1 MKVNENS
8 ILQFLVKEQ
17 GFFVEEYY
25 CNPLEEK
32 RWIALRE
39 IESGI
44 YAVIVSEEKNETV
57 SAEYAGYY
65 LREKGQ
71 EFALINVVITDGN
84 YSGTENQVFYSRVI
98 YDRRSN
104 GVTQY
109 ERNGE
114 FVYNCIKDMTE
125 RGTKKISLEGKS
137 KITFGLIV
145 INVVVFLITAL
156 VSGNFGDIDTSVLV
170 YFGAKQNELIQSGQ
184 YYRLI
189 TAMFLHGGI
198 IHIAFNMYAL
208 YSLGNLIENIYGKW
222 KYLLIYFLAGILSTT
237 TSYIF
242 SPYVSV
248 GASGAIFGLFGAAVV
263 FGLKERNRIGKNFLT
278 EIATVIGMNI
288 IIGLSSRNIDNF
300 AHFGGLLGGIVIAFL
315 LYDNK
320 KFRQQEV

>member
-17 GFFVEEYY
+17 GFFIEEYY

-39 IESGI
+39 IEGGV

-65 LREKGQ
+65 LREKGL
-71 EFALINVVITDGN
+71 EFALVNVVLTEGR
-84 YSGTENQVFYSRVI
+84 YSGTENQLFYSRVI
-98 YDRRSN
+98 FDVRSN
-104 GVTQY
+104 SVTQY

-125 RGTKKISLEGKS
+125 RGTKKISFEGKS
-137 KITFGLIV
+137 KITFVLIA
-145 INVVVFLITAL
+145 INIVVFLMTAL
-156 VSGNFGDIDTSVLV
+156 VSGDFGDIDTSVLV
-170 YFGAKQNELIQSGQ
+170 YFGAKQNELIQAGQ

-278 EIATVIGMNI
+278 EIATVVGMNI

-300 AHFGGLLGGIVIAFL
+300 AHFGGLLGGIIISFL

-320 KFRQQEV
+320 KFSQQQV

>member
-17 GFFVEEYY
+17 GFFIEEYY

-39 IESGI
+39 IEGGI

-65 LREKGQ
+65 LREKGL
-71 EFALINVVITDGN
+71 EFALVNVVLTEGR
-84 YSGTENQVFYSRVI
+84 YSGTENQLFYSRVI
-98 YDRRSN
+98 FDVRSN
-104 GVTQY
+104 SVTQY

-114 FVYNCIKDMTE
+114 FIYNCIKDMTE
-125 RGTKKISLEGKS
+125 RETKKISLEGKS
-137 KITFGLIV
+137 KITFILIA

-156 VSGNFGDIDTSVLV
+156 VSGDFGDIDTSVLV
-170 YFGAKQNELIQSGQ
+170 YFGAKQNELIGAGQ

-300 AHFGGLLGGIVIAFL
+300 AHFGGLLGGIIISFL

-320 KFRQQEV
+320 RFRQQQG